1 MQILLSIATLSKR
14 GKQEEEFCQSM
25 NSRRTLK
32 RVLQAPSP
40 NLHHRRRSLALQ
52 EEWKGI
58 HTSTRSLQSQR
69 KSSGWMDG
77 WWWFVG
83 YHIRRTNG
91 IRNAGHKSHHI
102 EKWFCTQEA
111 PEGFGSLI
119 SCVEALWHF
128 MRVSK
133 LLDRMLLFPKVF
145 SVFETVR

>member
-1 MQILLSIATLSKR
+1 
-14 GKQEEEFCQSM
+14 
-25 NSRRTLK
+25 
-32 RVLQAPSP
+32 
-40 NLHHRRRSLALQ
+40 
-52 EEWKGI
+52 
-58 HTSTRSLQSQR
+58 
-69 KSSGWMDG
+69 MDG

-91 IRNAGHKSHHI
+91 IWNAGQKSHHI

-145 SVFETVR
+145 SIFGSRPFDKRPQGERVVRRFEMCPRVV